1 MIHEERRIT
10 LKRRHIDPFIS
21 HFKESTLPAIQS
33 HGGEALCTLSAA
45 IGDPAEEI
53 MQITAYPDIATW
65 TDAQEAFDTSRLENI
80 EAESVRLLKPIA
92 SRPKPTIPDEDMR
105 PFYGHR
111 RFFISPDDMDEFVH
125 CSEEGVWPRIEAQ
138 DARILGLW
146 TTIASTSPQ
155 EVVLLTGYH
164 GPAHWEETRVWSGRP
179 EGFDPELWE
188 RGRELRERRYDMTI
202 KSWVRLM
209 QRIEV

>member
-1 MIHEERRIT
+1 MIYEERRIT
-10 LKRRHIDPFIS
+10 LKRRHTDSFVR
-21 HFKESTLPAIQS
+21 HFKTETLPAIQS
-33 HGGEALCTLSAA
+33 HGGDVLCTLSAA
-45 IGDPAEEI
+45 IGDPPEEI
-53 MQITAYPDIATW
+53 MQITAYPDIAAW
-65 TDAQEAFDTSRLENI
+65 TGAQEACDTSRLENI

-92 SRPKPTIPDEDMR
+92 SRPKQTIPGEDMR

-111 RFFISPDDMDEFVH
+111 RFFISPDDLDEFVH
-125 CSEEGVWPRIEAQ
+125 CSEEGVWPRIGAQ

-146 TTIASTSPQ
+146 TTLASTSPQ

-188 RGRELRERRYDMTI
+188 RGRKLRERRYDMTI

-209 QRIEV
+209 SRFDI